1 MILSPDKCSFML
13 STVKDE
19 LQTDFVSNNV
29 TIKISKEEKSWESLL
44 ITNLNSPC
52 ILLALPKRQI

>member
-19 LQTDFVSNNV
+19 LQTNFVSNNV
-29 TIKISKEEKSWESLL
+29 TIKNSKEEKSWELLL